1 MDYILQAEKLY
12 KYFEFN
18 LELESMQKVLEIKKK
33 FNNDFN
39 LIGCYIKDFLTI
51 ENNGKISDDENI
63 YHDFVLCF
71 ENQKNNFKTDEFINK
86 LLVYSNY
93 YLTLVFEDTKD
104 RVLLNTIVSV
114 NSCFNMEY
122 YPFLME
128 LMDKY
133 INKKIDSISYALMLQ
148 FITDTTFKFFENSKE
163 NKVTLTELR
172 NKLNSITSLQK
183 ERIAI

>member
-1 MDYILQAEKLY
+1 M
-12 KYFEFN
+12 
-18 LELESMQKVLEIKKK
+18 
-33 FNNDFN
+33 
-39 LIGCYIKDFLTI
+39 
-51 ENNGKISDDENI
+51 
-63 YHDFVLCF
+63 
-71 ENQKNNFKTDEFINK
+71 
-86 LLVYSNY
+86 
-93 YLTLVFEDTKD
+93 
-104 RVLLNTIVSV
+104 LNTIVSV
-114 NSCFNMEY
+114 NSCFNIEY

-172 NKLNSITSLQK
+172 NKLSSITSLQK